1 MEAMDNL
8 HIMWKGRTENVSLTQ
23 LGVTASMTDTEIM
36 ERVAQHYDRALQEFD
51 DYVVQRESNGN
62 ITFRPE
68 AEFGF

>member
-1 MEAMDNL
+1 MDNL